1 MALWDKVRQEID
13 KAGHAAKELLDEGK
27 LRIDAYR
34 ARERAD
40 EAAAALGY
48 AWFRSGGGDGA
59 LAPDVRERLWNAL
72 VLQDAE
78 ARRLEAALEA
88 ARQAG
93 AAPAGAHTPAHATT
107 SQHAAPDPSAT
118 GPAGP
123 AA

>member
-13 KAGHAAKELLDEGK
+13 KAGSAAKELLDEGK

-48 AWFRSGGGDGA
+48 AWFRAGGGEGA

-72 VLQDAE
+72 ALQDTE

-88 ARQAG
+88 VRQAG
-93 AAPAGAHTPAHATT
+93 AAPAGARPAE
-107 SQHAAPDPSAT
+107 HAAPSPDAAPATSAS
-118 GPAGP
+118 GAAGP
-123 AA
+123 GA

>member
-48 AWFRSGGGDGA
+48 AWFRAGGADGA
-59 LAPDVRERLWNAL
+59 LASDVRERLWNAL
-72 VLQDAE
+72 ALQDAE
-78 ARRLEAALEA
+78 ARRLEAALEV

-93 AAPAGAHTPAHATT
+93 AAPSSDPTSAHTEASGPGG
-107 SQHAAPDPSAT
+107 PDPRAT

>member
-13 KAGHAAKELLDEGK
+13 KAGHAARELLDEGK
-27 LRIDAYR
+27 LRIEAYR

-72 VLQDAE
+72 TLQDAE

-93 AAPAGAHTPAHATT
+93 ATPVGTQTPTPAATH
-107 SQHAAPDPSAT
+107 QHAASDPSAT
-118 GPAGP
+118 AAAGP

>member
-13 KAGHAAKELLDEGK
+13 KAGSAAKELLDEGK

-48 AWFRSGGGDGA
+48 AWFRAGGGEGA

-72 VLQDAE
+72 ALQDTE

-88 ARQAG
+88 VRQAG
-93 AAPAGAHTPAHATT
+93 AAPAGARTADHAPL
-107 SQHAAPDPSAT
+107 SPDAATAPSAT
-118 GPAGP
+118 GPAGS

>member
-13 KAGHAAKELLDEGK
+13 KAGHAARELIDEGK

-40 EAAAALGY
+40 EAAASLGY
-48 AWFRSGGGDGA
+48 AWFRSGGADGA

-72 VLQDAE
+72 ALQDAE
-78 ARRLEAALEA
+78 ARRLEAALEV

-93 AAPAGAHTPAHATT
+93 AAPASDPTSAHTATG
-107 SQHAAPDPSAT
+107 QPAAPAPTAT